1 MLNFHKYFT
10 YNQGQWKLS
19 KIECIKS
26 AYFITSSLVKM
37 CPFQKIIFSPESLG
51 NDQILGVQF
60 AYPVS
65 STTTLVNI
73 LETFSP

>member
-1 MLNFHKYFT
+1 
-10 YNQGQWKLS
+10 
-19 KIECIKS
+19 
-26 AYFITSSLVKM
+26 M

-73 LETFSP
+73 LETFSHLSKVYDF